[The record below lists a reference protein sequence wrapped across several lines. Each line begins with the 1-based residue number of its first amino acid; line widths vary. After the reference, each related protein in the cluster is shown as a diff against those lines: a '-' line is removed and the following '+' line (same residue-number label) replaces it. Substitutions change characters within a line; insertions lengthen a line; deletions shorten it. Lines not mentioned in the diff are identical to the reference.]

1 MANIEIPE
9 LLTPEIIDSIA
20 SNAEALKSALASK
33 TEEEKVSLSHS
44 KNCKKC
50 CCPDSLKFNFFLC
63 HVIIINKNADC
74 KKTDK
79 CDESDNEDL

>member
-20 SNAEALKSALASK
+20 SNAEALKAALSSK
-33 TEEEKVSLSHS
+33 TEDEKVSLSHS

-50 CCPDSLKFNFFLC
+50 CCPEFLKFNFFLC
-63 HVIIINKNADC
+63 HVIIINKNAEC
-74 KKTDK
+74 KKVDDYNQS
-79 CDESDNEDL
+79 CEED